1 MTPTQT
7 SCTFYTGKSVKNI
20 TRYICC
26 LFRVPQ
32 KGSHFMIRLARPDQA
47 AEIFSSWPSSGSVE
61 GEPPKKQQ
69 KIRPK
74 TQIAK
79 PQPLEISVKLGH
91 LQRFFKVFFT
101 ASPSFISIIPGL
113 WFDNSCR
120 TSFYIKPGLLFLFP
134 PQSSQWFGQFLLG
147 KNQQKFKHGQNLIPV
162 CSSHFGSLA
171 PSFPLLLPM
180 VFPSQILGTLVHPIG
195 FGKLKSWL
203 QVPPRHNLNKISSS
217 PSNWAFPL
225 SLEFQKKQTK
235 LMTLPWSC
243 FGNHWWPQQ
252 QKFPQK
258 LCRPSIFAEDL
269 VVESGPGK
277 VGPAWKTERCFMTSI
292 GTQTSAAI
300 CTHENW
306 VLFSQHSTC
315 ELKIPNKD

>member
-1 MTPTQT
+1 ME
-7 SCTFYTGKSVKNI
+7 KI
-20 TRYICC
+20 
-26 LFRVPQ
+26 
-32 KGSHFMIRLARPDQA
+32 
-47 AEIFSSWPSSGSVE
+47 SSPAL
-61 GEPPKKQQ
+61 
-69 KIRPK
+69 R
-74 TQIAK
+74 
-79 PQPLEISVKLGH
+79 
-91 LQRFFKVFFT
+91 
-101 ASPSFISIIPGL
+101 
-113 WFDNSCR
+113 
-120 TSFYIKPGLLFLFP
+120 
-134 PQSSQWFGQFLLG
+134 
-147 KNQQKFKHGQNLIPV
+147 
-162 CSSHFGSLA
+162 SHFGSLA

-195 FGKLKSWL
+195 FGKFKSWL

-315 ELKIPNKD
+315 ELKIPTKDWQDILKVQQKTLKIQDISWRFCFRPRKKCKKNTSTFLVLVVNSYFKRRFQPSWAISKKNAKSNRKRTKCKRNTSVPPSLQPSSCLGFNWS